1 MNPAEEGIKRIYES
15 MIKGLLDYLK
25 TGTFPNNSPNSYM
38 TAYSEVH
45 RLADDDHDS
54 SDKLFEYFKKVI
66 SDHVVERNKLLA
78 SETDEQLIDDF
89 LKENEKCNILM
100 YWMKRIFTY
109 LDKFY
114 TKNKNVG
121 TLCTNAMR
129 IYQEKMFIPVKE
141 KLYTAVNKL
150 IKEDRDCNV
159 IYRYKIKTMLRIF
172 EEVDYKNPEIAKD
185 NDKLFWS
192 GECSNE
198 FIKEWYNKYF
208 SKQSDVYASIK
219 AKNAIQSMS
228 APEYIKTS
236 LKYLDEEE
244 QRKSEYIN
252 KIFWSN
258 LDEINSKHFVEA
270 NAKILADMETGFRY
284 MLKNKKDDE
293 IKEAYDLISRNEACK
308 KTITEKFDPYIRER
322 GDELN
327 KNKDLMKDPIKLIP
341 ELIKLKKEMD
351 GLVAMAFN
359 NDILFQDT
367 KNKAFSFFMNK
378 EIYSKQLSN
387 YTDYM
392 MKKGIKAFNEAQIED
407 NLNDIINLFKCL
419 NNKLVFQL
427 EANKKLSDRLIQNKT
442 LSIVAEKSFISKLKT
457 EAGVTYVNKMTEM
470 MKDLEKSKGEIDLY
484 RNQRHRGKPN
494 GIQFNVQVVSQSAWE
509 VNKNKQEKI
518 EIPPCLSVCMSDFNQ
533 FYITRNKN
541 HKLLWCYGLGT
552 LDLQYLY
559 LPKKYL
565 SVSTLCQYCLLL
577 NLEKYGKLSFQ
588 KLSELLGYNVDLLLN
603 DASGLIFNPSYKRTR
618 NPANGVIVGNFK
630 DELKPET
637 EVEINKNFVSNNLKF
652 QTLPMVQRK
661 KADSQVQEQEE
672 AVQQK
677 KYQDILLQMALTRI
691 MKSRIGLKTTHVWLV
706 GETAKQM
713 DLFRAQPQQIKEAIE
728 KLIEK
733 QIMKRSEKDRTCYE
747 YVA

>member
-1 MNPAEEGIKRIYES
+1 MNAAEAGIKVIYES
-15 MIKGLLDYLK
+15 MIKGLLNYLK

-45 RLADDDHDS
+45 RLADDDHNS

-66 SDHVVERNKLLA
+66 TDHVVERNRIIA

-89 LKENEKCNILM
+89 LKENQKCYILI

-121 TLCTNAMR
+121 TLCANAMK

-141 KLYTAVNKL
+141 KLYRAVNKL

-159 IYRYKIKTMLRIF
+159 IYRYKIKNVLKII
-172 EEVDYKNPEIAKD
+172 EEVDLKNPEIAKD
-185 NDKLFWS
+185 NDRFFWS
-192 GECSNE
+192 GESINE
-198 FIKEWYNKYF
+198 FIKEWYTKFF
-208 SKQSDVYASIK
+208 SKDTDSYVSIK

-228 APEYIKTS
+228 APEYIRTS
-236 LKYLDEEE
+236 LKYLEEE
-244 QRKSEYIN
+244 QQRKNEYIN
-252 KIFWSN
+252 KSFWTD
-258 LDEINSKHFVEA
+258 LDGINNKHFIEA
-270 NAKILADMETGFRY
+270 NAKILSEMETGFRY

-293 IKEAYDLISRNEACK
+293 IKEAYELISRVESCK
-308 KTITEKFDPYIRER
+308 KTITEKFEPYIRER
-322 GDELN
+322 GDELY
-327 KNKDLMKDPIKLIP
+327 KNKDLMKDPLKFIP

-351 GLVAMAFN
+351 TLVSTCFS

-387 YTDYM
+387 YIDFM
-392 MKKGIKAFNEAQIED
+392 MKKGIKAFNEAQIEE

-419 NNKLVFQL
+419 NNKLVFQI

-442 LSIVAEKSFISKLKT
+442 LSIVAEKSLISKLKT

-484 RNQRHRGKPN
+484 RNQKHRGKPN
-494 GIQFNVQVVSQSAWE
+494 GIGFNVQVVSQSAWE
-509 VNKNKQEKI
+509 VNKSKQEKI
-518 EIPPCLSVCMSDFNQ
+518 EIPPCLTACMNDFNQ
-533 FYITRNKN
+533 FYISRNKN

-552 LDLQYLY
+552 LDIQYLY
-559 LPKKYL
+559 LAKRYQ
-565 SVSTLCQYCLLL
+565 SVSTLCQYALLF
-577 NLEKYGKLSFQ
+577 NLEKYKKLTCQ
-588 KLSELLGYNVDLLLN
+588 KLSELLGYNIKLLLH
-603 DASGLIFNPSYKRTR
+603 DASGLIFNPTFNKTKSPT
-618 NPANGVIVGNFK
+618 AGVIIGNFK

-637 EVEINKNFVSNNLKF
+637 EVEINTKFVSNSVKF
-652 QTLPMVQRK
+652 HTLPMIAK
-661 KADSQVQEQEE
+661 KKVDNQEQEQEE
-672 AVQQK
+672 AIQQK
-677 KYQDILLQMALTRI
+677 KYQDILLQMTLTRI
-691 MKSRIGLKTTHVWLV
+691 MKSRIGVRTTHVWLV
-706 GETAKQM
+706 GEAAKQTE
-713 DLFRAQPQQIKEAIE
+713 LFKAQPQQIKEAIE

-733 QIMKRSEKDRTCYE
+733 QIMKRSDKDRTCYE

>member
-1 MNPAEEGIKRIYES
+1 MNAAKTGIKIIYES

-45 RLADDDHDS
+45 RLADDDHNS
-54 SDKLFEYFKKVI
+54 SDKLFDYFKKVI
-66 SDHVVERNKLLA
+66 TDHVVERNKIIA

-89 LKENEKCNILM
+89 LKENQKCYILI

-121 TLCTNAMR
+121 TLCTNAMK

-141 KLYTAVNKL
+141 KLYSAVNKL

-159 IYRYKIKTMLRIF
+159 IYRYKIKNVLRII
-172 EEVDYKNPEIAKD
+172 EDVDLKNPEIAKD
-185 NDKLFWS
+185 NDRLFWTGDS
-192 GECSNE
+192 VNE
-198 FIKEWYNKYF
+198 FIKEWYNKF
-208 SKQSDVYASIK
+208 FTKETESYASIK

-236 LKYLDEEE
+236 LKYLEEE
-244 QRKSEYIN
+244 QQRKNEYIN
-252 KIFWSN
+252 KAFW
-258 LDEINSKHFVEA
+258 LDLDGINNKHFVEA
-270 NAKILADMETGFRY
+270 NAKILSEMETGFRY

-293 IKEAYDLISRNEACK
+293 IKCAYDLISRVENCK
-308 KTITEKFDPYIRER
+308 KSITEKFEPYIRER
-322 GDELN
+322 GDELY
-327 KNKDLMKDPIKLIP
+327 KNKDLMKDPLKFIP

-351 GLVAMAFN
+351 NLVATCFA

-387 YTDYM
+387 YIDFM
-392 MKKGIKAFNEAQIED
+392 MKKGIKAFNEGQIED

-419 NNKLVFQL
+419 NNKLVFQI

-442 LSIVAEKSFISKLKT
+442 LSIVAEKSLISKLKT

-484 RNQRHRGKPN
+484 RNQKHRGKPN
-494 GIQFNVQVVSQSAWE
+494 GIGFNVQVVSQSAWE
-509 VNKNKQEKI
+509 VNKSKQEKI
-518 EIPPCLSVCMSDFNQ
+518 EIPPCLSACMSDFNQ
-533 FYITRNKN
+533 FYIGRNKN

-552 LDLQYLY
+552 LDIQYLY
-559 LPKKYL
+559 LAKKYQ
-565 SVSTLCQYCLLL
+565 SVSTLCQYVLLF
-577 NLEKYGKLSFQ
+577 NLEKYQKLTCQ
-588 KLSELLGYNVDLLLN
+588 KLSELLGYNINLLLH
-603 DASGLIFNPSYKRTR
+603 DASGLVFNPSFNKNKSPT
-618 NPANGVIVGNFK
+618 AGVIIGNFK
-630 DELKPET
+630 EELKPES
-637 EVEINKNFVSNNLKF
+637 EVEINTKFVSNSMKF
-652 QTLPMVQRK
+652 HTLPMIAK
-661 KADSQVQEQEE
+661 KKVDSQEQEQEE
-672 AVQQK
+672 AIQQK
-677 KYQDILLQMALTRI
+677 KYQDILLQMTLTRI
-691 MKSRIGLKTTHVWLV
+691 MKSRIGVKTTHVWLV
-706 GETAKQM
+706 GEAAKQTE
-713 DLFRAQPQQIKEAIE
+713 LFKAQPQQIKEAIE

-733 QIMKRSEKDRTCYE
+733 QIMKRSDKDRTCYE